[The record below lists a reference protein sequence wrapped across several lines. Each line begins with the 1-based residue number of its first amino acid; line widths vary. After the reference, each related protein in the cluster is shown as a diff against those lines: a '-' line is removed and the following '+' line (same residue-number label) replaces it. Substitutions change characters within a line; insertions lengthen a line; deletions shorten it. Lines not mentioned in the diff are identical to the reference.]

1 MPTQITQTE
10 FNGRTQLRVKGEML
24 RDDAILIERLTDG
37 LRNGSRSP
45 VIVDIADLD
54 FLDSESA
61 QILRRLESEKLIEIE
76 GMAIFLQAAVNSAER
91 NS

>member
-10 FNGRTQLRVKGEML
+10 INGKTHLRVEGEML
-24 RDDAILIERLTDG
+24 RDDAILIERITDG
-37 LRNGSRSP
+37 LRNANEAA
-45 VIVDIADLD
+45 VTVDIADLD

-61 QILRRLESEKLIEIE
+61 QILRRLESEERIEIE
-76 GMAIFLQAAVNSAER
+76 GMEIFLQAAINSAER